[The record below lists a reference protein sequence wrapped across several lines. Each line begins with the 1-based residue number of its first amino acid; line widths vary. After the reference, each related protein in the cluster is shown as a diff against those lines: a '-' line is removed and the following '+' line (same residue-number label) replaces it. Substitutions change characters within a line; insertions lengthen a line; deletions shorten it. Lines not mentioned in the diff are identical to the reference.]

1 MREDKLDKIQSLT
14 GMLDLYDDGDIT
26 NTASKLFE
34 VERIIK
40 DVFINYKFQEIRT
53 PVLEDASLYKRS
65 VGDSSD
71 IVNKEIYS
79 FNDRNNKTIAM
90 RPEGTA
96 SVIRSIVEKKLD
108 QENHKLW
115 YMGPMWRYERPQK
128 GRYRQ
133 FTQAGIE
140 ILGIPEGLPEY
151 EMVSVVC
158 SIINKFKLKN
168 CCIKINHLGT
178 RQNKASFCKA
188 LVDFL
193 EPYKKE
199 LSEKDIERLNKNPLR
214 VLDSKNS
221 DTQKILKNAP
231 SIKEFIDKASIEM
244 LNSIKDEFSDLCK
257 IEIDY
262 NLVRGLDY
270 YSGFVFEAIS
280 SELGAQ
286 DSFLGGGRYDQ
297 LCSQLGGKD
306 MPAIG
311 MAIGLERLASIAN
324 PIKPNR
330 KLVSF
335 IIAASNLEPK
345 AYKIAHHL
353 RSINEEVLLDINLS
367 EGSLKS
373 KMRKANKN
381 NSDYVII
388 IGEEELKNKTAVIKP
403 LNDELKE
410 QQTVSI
416 EDLYIFYKTI

>member
-1 MREDKLDKIQSLT
+1 MDKIQSLT
-14 GMLDLYDDGDIT
+14 GMLDQYDDGDMS
-26 NTASKLFE
+26 NVSSKLFE
-34 VERIIK
+34 VEKIIK
-40 DVFINYKFQEIRT
+40 NIFTSYKFQEIRT
-53 PVLEDASLYKRS
+53 PVLEDANLYKRS

-79 FNDRNNKTIAM
+79 FNDRNDKTIAM

-96 SVIRSIVEKKLD
+96 SVIRSIIEKKLD
-108 QENHKLW
+108 QTNHKLW
-115 YMGPMWRYERPQK
+115 YLGPMWRYERPQK

-133 FTQAGIE
+133 FNQAGIE
-140 ILGIPEGLPEY
+140 VLGIPEGLPEY
-151 EMVSVVC
+151 EMISVVC
-158 SIINKFKLKN
+158 SVIYQFKLKN

-178 RQNKASFCKA
+178 RENKQSFCKT
-188 LVDFL
+188 LVNFL
-193 EPYKKE
+193 EPFKKD
-199 LSEKDIERLNKNPLR
+199 LDEKDLERLSKNPLR

-221 DTQKILKNAP
+221 KTQAILQNAP
-231 SIKEFIDKASIEM
+231 SIKEFIDQSSINLLE
-244 LNSIKDEFSDLCK
+244 SIKNEFSDLCK

-297 LCSQLGGKD
+297 LSSQLGGKN

-311 MAIGLERLASIAN
+311 MAIGLERLANIA
-324 PIKPNR
+324 KVELVDR
-330 KLVSF
+330 KLVTF
-335 IIAASNLEPK
+335 VIAASNLEPK

-353 RSINEEVLLDINLS
+353 RSINRDITLDINLS

-381 NSDYVII
+381 NSHYVII
-388 IGEEELKNKTAVIKP
+388 IGEEELKSKTAVIKS
-403 LNDELKE
+403 LKDELGE

-416 EDLYIFYKTI
+416 EDLYSFYESL

>member
-1 MREDKLDKIQSLT
+1 MDKIQSLT

-79 FNDRNNKTIAM
+79 FNDRNDKTIAM

-199 LSEKDIERLNKNPLR
+199 LNEKDIERLNKNPLR

-221 DTQKILKNAP
+221 ETQKILKNAP

-244 LNSIKDEFSDLCK
+244 LNSIKNEFSDLCK

-311 MAIGLERLASIAN
+311 MAIGLERLASIAV

-388 IGEEELKNKTAVIKP
+388 IGEEELKSKTAVIKP

>member
-1 MREDKLDKIQSLT
+1 MDKIQSLT
-14 GMLDLYDDGDIT
+14 GMLDQYDDGDMS
-26 NTASKLFE
+26 NVSSKLFE
-34 VERIIK
+34 VEKIIK
-40 DVFINYKFQEIRT
+40 NIFTSYKFQEIRT
-53 PVLEDASLYKRS
+53 PVLEDANLYKRS

-79 FNDRNNKTIAM
+79 FNDRNDKTIAM

-96 SVIRSIVEKKLD
+96 SVIRSIIEKKLD
-108 QENHKLW
+108 QTNHKLW
-115 YMGPMWRYERPQK
+115 YLGPMWRYERPQK

-133 FTQAGIE
+133 FNQAGIE
-140 ILGIPEGLPEY
+140 VLGIPEGLPEY
-151 EMVSVVC
+151 EMISVIC
-158 SIINKFKLKN
+158 SVIYQFKLKN

-178 RQNKASFCKA
+178 RENKQSFCKT
-188 LVDFL
+188 LVSFL
-193 EPYKKE
+193 EPFKKD
-199 LSEKDIERLNKNPLR
+199 LDEKDLERLSKNPLR

-221 DTQKILKNAP
+221 KTQAILQNAP
-231 SIKEFIDKASIEM
+231 SIKEFIDQSSINLLE
-244 LNSIKDEFSDLCK
+244 SIKNEFSDLCK
-257 IEIDY
+257 IEIDH

-297 LCSQLGGKD
+297 LSSQLGGKN

-311 MAIGLERLASIAN
+311 MAIGLERLANIA
-324 PIKPNR
+324 KVELVDR
-330 KLVSF
+330 KLVTF
-335 IIAASNLEPK
+335 VIAASNLEPK

-353 RSINEEVLLDINLS
+353 RSINSNITLDINLS

-381 NSDYVII
+381 NSHYVII
-388 IGEEELKNKTAVIKP
+388 IGDEELKSKTAVIKS
-403 LNDELKE
+403 LKDELGE

-416 EDLYIFYKTI
+416 EDLYSFYESL

>member
-1 MREDKLDKIQSLT
+1 MDKIQSLT
-14 GMLDLYDDGDIT
+14 GMQDQYDDGDMA
-26 NTASKLFE
+26 NASSKLFE
-34 VERIIK
+34 VEKTIK
-40 DVFINYKFQEIRT
+40 NIFINYKFQEIRT
-53 PVLEDASLYKRS
+53 PVLEDANLFKRS

-79 FNDRNNKTIAM
+79 FNDRNDKTIAM

-96 SVIRSIVEKKLD
+96 SVIRSIIEKKLD
-108 QENHKLW
+108 QVNHKLW
-115 YMGPMWRYERPQK
+115 YVGPMWRYERPQK

-133 FTQAGIE
+133 FNQAGIE

-193 EPYKKE
+193 KPYKKE
-199 LSEKDIERLNKNPLR
+199 LNEKDIERLNKNPLR

-221 DTQKILKNAP
+221 ETQKILKNAP

-244 LNSIKDEFSDLCK
+244 LNSIKNEFSDLCK

-286 DSFLGGGRYDQ
+286 NSFLGGGRYDQ

-311 MAIGLERLASIAN
+311 MAIGLERLASIAV

>member
-1 MREDKLDKIQSLT
+1 MDKIQSLT

-40 DVFINYKFQEIRT
+40 DIFINYKFQEIRT

>member
-1 MREDKLDKIQSLT
+1 MDKIQSLT

-40 DVFINYKFQEIRT
+40 DIFINYKFQEIRT

-79 FNDRNNKTIAM
+79 FNDRNDKTIAM

-199 LSEKDIERLNKNPLR
+199 LN
-214 VLDSKNS
+214 
-221 DTQKILKNAP
+221 
-231 SIKEFIDKASIEM
+231 
-244 LNSIKDEFSDLCK
+244 
-257 IEIDY
+257 
-262 NLVRGLDY
+262 
-270 YSGFVFEAIS
+270 
-280 SELGAQ
+280 
-286 DSFLGGGRYDQ
+286 
-297 LCSQLGGKD
+297 
-306 MPAIG
+306 
-311 MAIGLERLASIAN
+311 
-324 PIKPNR
+324 
-330 KLVSF
+330 
-335 IIAASNLEPK
+335 
-345 AYKIAHHL
+345 
-353 RSINEEVLLDINLS
+353 
-367 EGSLKS
+367 
-373 KMRKANKN
+373 
-381 NSDYVII
+381 
-388 IGEEELKNKTAVIKP
+388 
-403 LNDELKE
+403 
-410 QQTVSI
+410 
-416 EDLYIFYKTI
+416 